1 MFVNSIIIIF
11 SCKTIFTQLPR
22 LVTPVDVDYDL
33 TAREKF
39 LKNSKNTYYDNYI
52 KSLNKTRKSKMP
64 MNDFEDYD
72 ITDRKKILLEH
83 VKNKE
88 LITCYLK
95 SNNGNGK
102 QSLFVPMTPYQIQNI
117 VVTPKF
123 IQLGRVIFIFLIPRI
138 YPIFNISS
146 LLPTPIAPT
155 ISMWKTKTTSPS
167 IYP

>member
-1 MFVNSIIIIF
+1 MFINSIIIIF

-22 LVTPVDVDYDL
+22 LVTPFDVDYDL

-52 KSLNKTRKSKMP
+52 KSLNKTRISKMP
-64 MNDFEDYD
+64 VNDFEDY
-72 ITDRKKILLEH
+72 ITDRKKILMEH

-95 SNNGNGK
+95 SNSGDDK
-102 QSLFVPMTPYQIQNI
+102 QSLFVPLTPYQIQNT

-123 IQLGRVIFIFLIPRI
+123 IQLGRVIFLFFNSWI
-138 YPIFNISS
+138 IFNI
-146 LLPTPIAPT
+146 
-155 ISMWKTKTTSPS
+155 
-167 IYP
+167 

>member
-1 MFVNSIIIIF
+1 MCLMFVNSIIIIF

-123 IQLGRVIFIFLIPRI
+123 IQLGRVIFIFSFLEYIQYLIFPACCQH
-138 YPIFNISS
+138 
-146 LLPTPIAPT
+146 LLR
-155 ISMWKTKTTSPS
+155 
-167 IYP
+167 